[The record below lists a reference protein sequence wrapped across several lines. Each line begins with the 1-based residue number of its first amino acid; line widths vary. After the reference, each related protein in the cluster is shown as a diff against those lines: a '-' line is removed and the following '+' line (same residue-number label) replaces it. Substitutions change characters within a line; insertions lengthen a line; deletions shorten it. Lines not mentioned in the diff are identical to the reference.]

1 MGTVAGIQLG
11 PNGFT
16 APGPFLFELFSKIA
30 LDAKN
35 CPQMVFLLEDAMK
48 LLSGEAADQGRK

>member
-1 MGTVAGIQLG
+1 MG

-16 APGPFLFELFSKIA
+16 APGQFLFELFQKIA

-35 CPQMVFLLEDAMK
+35 YPQMVFLLEDAMG
-48 LLSGEAADQGRK
+48 LLSGEAVEQGRK